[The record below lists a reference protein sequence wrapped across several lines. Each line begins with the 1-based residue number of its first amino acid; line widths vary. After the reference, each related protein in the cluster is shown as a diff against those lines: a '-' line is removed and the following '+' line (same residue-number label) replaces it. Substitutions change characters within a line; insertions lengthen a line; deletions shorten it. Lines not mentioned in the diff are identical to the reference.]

1 MEEKSKE
8 VIRNLY
14 ENYDRRG
21 KVEVDES
28 LKKVKHYNLRRHNGE
43 KIKGWTKWKLQK
55 NKKKY

>member
-28 LKKVKHYNLRRHNGE
+28 LNKVKHYNLRRHNGE

-55 NKKKY
+55 K

>member
-28 LKKVKHYNLRRHNGE
+28 LNKVKHQNLRRHNGE
-43 KIKGWTKWKLQK
+43 KIKG
-55 NKKKY
+55 